1 MTDSVQANEANGE
14 QQPFAYTLKQ
24 AAALLNISYKT
35 AHRLNKR
42 GLLRSSTAL
51 RTKLISR
58 KEIERFLKA
67 TTEGNPSL
75 N

>member
-35 AHRLNKR
+35 AQPLF
-42 GLLRSSTAL
+42 LILYYLPSQTRSGPLGKS
-51 RTKLISR
+51 
-58 KEIERFLKA
+58 
-67 TTEGNPSL
+67 G
-75 N
+75 